1 MLGMFVEIDSS
12 IEEATMELA
21 DLHIH
26 SNYSWD
32 GIVPVASIL
41 AHIAKTAELQV
52 VAITDHNR
60 IEGALEAV
68 SLAPDYG
75 LEVVPGCEVS
85 TAEGHL
91 LALFV
96 TQVIPAG
103 LSLIE
108 TILHVEALGGICVA
122 PHPMAGK
129 VSNSLSEEAITRA
142 LQSSRV
148 RDVFIG
154 MEAYNAGNVGWLYSD
169 GNPRARRLAQR
180 LHLAQLGASD
190 AHMLRPSLRGRPFSP
205 ARPPRSFARRCWGAR
220 TRAVQGIVPGAVQ
233 LLGRWMVGV
242 LAHATGWTRLARLFG
257 LL

>member
-1 MLGMFVEIDSS
+1 MLDMLVEIDSGF
-12 IEEATMELA
+12 EEAAMGLA

-41 AHIAKTAELQV
+41 ANVAKTAELQV
-52 VAITDHNR
+52 LAITDHNR

-85 TAEGHL
+85 TADGHL

-96 TQVIPAG
+96 TQVIPTG

-108 TILHVEALGGICVA
+108 TILYVGSLGGLCVA
-122 PHPMAGK
+122 PHPMAGR
-129 VSNSLSEEAITRA
+129 VSDSLSEAVITRA
-142 LQSSRV
+142 LQNPRV
-148 RDVFIG
+148 REIFVG
-154 MEAYNAGNVGWLYSD
+154 MESYNAGNVGWLYSD
-169 GNPRARRLAQR
+169 GNPRARRLARR
-180 LHLAQLGASD
+180 LRLAELGASD
-190 AHMLRPSLRGRPFSP
+190 AHMLPAIGSGMTFFPGKTAQELRQALVQRQ
-205 ARPPRSFARRCWGAR
+205 
-220 TRAVQGIVPGAVQ
+220 TQAVQGKTPGTVQ
-233 LLGRWMVGV
+233 WLGHWMVGV
-242 LAHATGWTRLARLFG
+242 FAHATGWTGLAHLFG